1 MQSKILTVNVTLC
14 VLTLTTIMEYAVIVE
29 YAVIMEYVAI
39 VEYVAR
45 SFQEKGYVDQSSEN
59 TLTGFPR
66 HSQRKVKHVLG
77 GSAHGVPREHGGRI
91 FLPRPI

>member
-45 SFQEKGYVDQSSEN
+45 SFLEEKGYADQSSEN

-66 HSQRKVKHVLG
+66 
-77 GSAHGVPREHGGRI
+77 
-91 FLPRPI
+91 